1 MHRLFKK
8 EEVLTI
14 PNLLSLVR
22 LLLIVPIVWLY
33 VGKEQYMASLGFILL
48 SGATDV
54 LDGYIARHFHMISDL
69 GKILDPLAD
78 KLTQFAM
85 ILCLHS
91 RYPGILYLLVLF
103 VVKELIMAFCG
114 WMALHKKD
122 SVNSS
127 QWFGKAATVT
137 LYATMALLFVLP
149 EVSQAWAN
157 LLFLVCGGMSMLSL
171 VKYLL
176 FYRTLFAG

>member
-8 EEVLTI
+8 EEILTI

-33 VGKEQYMASLGFILL
+33 VGRHQYVGAVLVILL
-48 SGATDV
+48 SGATDI
-54 LDGYIARHFHMISDL
+54 LDGYIARHYHMVSDL

-85 ILCLHS
+85 ILCLYS
-91 RYPGILYLLVLF
+91 RYPGIRYLLGLF
-103 VVKELIMAFCG
+103 VLKELIMAFCG
-114 WMALHKKD
+114 WLAIHKKD

-137 LYATMALLFVLP
+137 LYATMTV
-149 EVSQAWAN
+149 
-157 LLFLVCGGMSMLSL
+157 LFLVPEISQSVANFLFLLCGGMSVLAL

-176 FYRTLFAG
+176 FYRTLFAT

>member
-33 VGKEQYMASLGFILL
+33 VGRQQYTASVVFILL
-48 SGATDV
+48 SGATDI
-54 LDGYIARHFHMISDL
+54 LDGYIARHFHMVSDL

-91 RYPGILYLLVLF
+91 RYPGIQYLLILF

-114 WMALHKKD
+114 WLTIRKKD

-137 LYATMALLFVLP
+137 LYATMALLFLVP
-149 EVSQAWAN
+149 DVSQTCAN
-157 LLFLVCGGMSMLSL
+157 WLFLLCGGMSMLSL

-176 FYRTLFAG
+176 FYRSLLIA